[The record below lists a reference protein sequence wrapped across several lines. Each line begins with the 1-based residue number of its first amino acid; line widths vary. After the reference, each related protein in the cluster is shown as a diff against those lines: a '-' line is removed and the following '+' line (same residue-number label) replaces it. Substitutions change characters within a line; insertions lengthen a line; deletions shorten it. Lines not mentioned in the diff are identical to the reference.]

1 MKYIELPCLLVKN
14 KYLKF
19 FLVRSFFLRV
29 QKQFIFLVVI
39 GTGEVYLDLNG
50 NKEFLA
56 SNHSAITNSDTAE
69 SIIALK

>member
-1 MKYIELPCLLVKN
+1 MNYIELPCLLVKN

-19 FLVRSFFLRV
+19 FLARSFYLRV
-29 QKQFIFLVVI
+29 QKQFIFLVVL

-56 SNHSAITNSDTAE
+56 SNHSASTNSDTAE